1 MLDHLAC
8 MFSKAL
14 SSARRSRKSQEA
26 EASRDE
32 LIRKLVQQAEQGQAE
47 ALRATLQS
55 RDTHPDAVDWADAH
69 GFTPLMHACTE
80 GHAEVVALLLDAGA
94 APDSCNP
101 QRETALHLAS

>member
-1 MLDHLAC
+1 